1 MVEIL
6 EFIFRDF
13 WTFCGVIILLY
24 TIGAYCI
31 AAPIS
36 AIAEIFNKETT
47 SKKKNSNTD
56 YEKIK
61 IRL

>member
-24 TIGAYCI
+24 AIGVYCI